1 MITFPLREEEF
12 IRSKYAEAEYVSGR
26 KMKFNTPE
34 ERLAYEAKWT
44 LFNMGK
50 QEYGRGNRRST
61 KRYCEID
68 ELSKLEQEA
77 SVKRSKKKLN

>member
-1 MITFPLREEEF
+1 
-12 IRSKYAEAEYVSGR
+12 
-26 KMKFNTPE
+26 MKFNTPE

-77 SVKRSKKKLN
+77 SVA